1 MPVVDGAGR
10 VQHSCMHAVPKPVPV
25 SRSDSRAYCCAV
37 NFATHYHAIAGA
49 FELVT
54 IADSDA

>member
-1 MPVVDGAGR
+1 
-10 VQHSCMHAVPKPVPV
+10 MHAVPKPVSV
-25 SRSDSRAYCCAV
+25 SRSDSRAYCCSV

-54 IADSDA
+54 IADSDT